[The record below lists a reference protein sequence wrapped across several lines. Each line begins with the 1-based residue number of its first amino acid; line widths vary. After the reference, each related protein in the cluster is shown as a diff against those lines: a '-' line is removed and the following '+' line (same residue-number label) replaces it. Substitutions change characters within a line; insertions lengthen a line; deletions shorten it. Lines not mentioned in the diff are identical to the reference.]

1 MNSTKFSLAGQGLKL
16 DTADDVRQHLQAL
29 ADSSALEHID
39 LSGNTFGVAACE
51 ALAPLL
57 SSQHTLQSVDLHDIF
72 TSRKEWEIP
81 EGLQFLLNALLQ
93 CSQLHTIDLSDNA
106 FGLQVVVPA
115 KKARKEGEEE
125 KVIEKALLNFLSRH
139 TPLKHLVLNNNGMG
153 PEAGA
158 LIANALAE
166 LAERKAE
173 ARKQGLDVP
182 HLESIVCGRNRLE
195 NGSMKAWAH
204 AYEAHK
210 SGMKSVKMTQNGIR
224 PEGISLLLRDGLGH
238 CANLEILDM
247 QDNTFTFKGA
257 GALADVI
264 GGWSKLKELGVGD
277 DLLGANGAIK
287 VFEKLATGHNKE
299 IELLRLQ
306 YNNITTRG
314 VEALLRAGKG
324 GLPKLRRVELNGNKF
339 NEDDTHIEAIAEMLS
354 ERKEEFGSADDP
366 DEHWGVDELD
376 EMEEEDSD
384 EDEAE
389 AEAAEEEEKQERAL
403 REAEEA
409 EDETVALKEDA
420 DVDELADILNKTKV

>member
-1 MNSTKFSLAGQGLKL
+1 MNSTKFSLAGQGFKL
-16 DTADDVRQHLQAL
+16 NTADDVRQHLQAL
-29 ADSSALEHID
+29 ADSSGLEHID

-57 SSQHTLQSVDLHDIF
+57 SSQHTLRSVDLHDIF

-93 CSQLHTIDLSDNA
+93 CPQLHTIDLSDNA

-153 PEAGA
+153 PEAGT

-224 PEGISLLLRDGLGH
+224 PEGISLLLRSGLGH
-238 CANLEILDM
+238 CSNLETLDM

-299 IELLRLQ
+299 VELLRLQ
-306 YNNITTRG
+306 YNDITTKG
-314 VEALLRAGKG
+314 VEALLRAVKE

-339 NEDDTHIEAIAEMLS
+339 NEDDAHVEAIAEMLS

-376 EMEEEDSD
+376 EMEEEESD

-389 AEAAEEEEKQERAL
+389 AEAAEEEKEQERAL
-403 REAEEA
+403 REVEEA

-420 DVDELADILNKTKV
+420 DVDELADILKKTRV